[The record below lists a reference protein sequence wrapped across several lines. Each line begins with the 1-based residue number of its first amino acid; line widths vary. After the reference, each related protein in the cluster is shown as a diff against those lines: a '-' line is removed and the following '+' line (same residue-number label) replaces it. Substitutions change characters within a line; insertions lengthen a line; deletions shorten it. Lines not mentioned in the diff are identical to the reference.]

1 MNYKCENCDHL
12 ADRDTFF
19 DLSYR
24 RPRFE
29 VGDLYTDKECPEC
42 GGCAF
47 PTDDPVVN
55 LRYAAPEL
63 LAALQSC
70 SKTLESLHKLY
81 RIANATP
88 GVDNSIPEVLS
99 VEAEA
104 KAAIA
109 KATQPTND

>member
-1 MNYKCENCDHL
+1 MKYKCENCDHL

-29 VGDLYTDKECPEC
+29 VGDLFTDKECPEC

-63 LAALQSC
+63 LAALQEIAEMDGDGNWSTSEFHALC
-70 SKTLESLHKLY
+70 S
-81 RIANATP
+81 I
-88 GVDNSIPEVLS
+88 
-99 VEAEA
+99 A

-109 KATQPTND
+109 KATATSTEDERPA

>member
-1 MNYKCENCDHL
+1 MKYKCENCDHL

-29 VGDLYTDKECPEC
+29 VGDLYTDKECSEC

-63 LAALQSC
+63 LAALKC
-70 SKTLESLHKLY
+70 ALADLEG
-81 RIANATP
+81 IM
-88 GVDNSIPEVLS
+88 PEFEPSGDREHPAWQTIEEV
-99 VEAEA
+99 

-109 KATQPTND
+109 KATNS